1 MIFYQTFHRALDDR
15 TQPDT
20 HFAGSFG
27 QYRLV
32 IESHG
37 ADKVYLAFTVVFVL
51 HHVTFEEC
59 LEAVRYQCAYAGFV
73 QVLCKEWREAC
84 QKTVGERLAVY
95 TVDDV
100 GGCQVE
106 LREEL
111 LLQFGGHLVFQNIAH
126 QQLAQYGA
134 AAFISEDES
143 QWRYVGY
150 NLLAVIV
157 A

>member
-1 MIFYQTFHRALDDR
+1 M
-15 TQPDT
+15 
-20 HFAGSFG
+20 
-27 QYRLV
+27 
-32 IESHG
+32 
-37 ADKVYLAFTVVFVL
+37 YLAFTVVFVL

-59 LEAVRYQCAYAGFV
+59 LEAVRYQRAYAGFV

-84 QKTVGERLAVY
+84 QKRLGNGLRY
-95 TVDDV
+95 TRSMISAGVRLNCV
-100 GGCQVE
+100 RNFSFSSGASG
-106 LREEL
+106 
-111 LLQFGGHLVFQNIAH
+111 FQNIAY

>member
-59 LEAVRYQCAYAGFV
+59 LEAVRYQRAYAGFV

-95 TVDDV
+95 TVDDI

-111 LLQFGGHLVFQNIAH
+111 LLQFGGIWF
-126 QQLAQYGA
+126 
-134 AAFISEDES
+134 FRISPTNSLPNTAPLPSSPRMNPSGDTLDTICLPS
-143 QWRYVGY
+143 
-150 NLLAVIV
+150 
-157 A
+157 

>member
-95 TVDDV
+95 TVDDI

-111 LLQFGGHLVFQNIAH
+111 LLQFGGIWFSEYRLPTACPIRRRC
-126 QQLAQYGA
+126 
-134 AAFISEDES
+134 FISEDES